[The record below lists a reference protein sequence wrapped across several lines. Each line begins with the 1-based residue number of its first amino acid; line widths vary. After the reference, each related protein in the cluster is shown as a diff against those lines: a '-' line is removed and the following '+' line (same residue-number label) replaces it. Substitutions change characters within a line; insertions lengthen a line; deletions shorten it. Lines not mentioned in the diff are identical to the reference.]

1 MTYIW
6 NRAERANG
14 AHNVAKNFNT
24 WISKQKQLFNL
35 TTNQNDRN
43 KIQANINK
51 QTTNYNESIR
61 MLNDSNNNNTTEI
74 KDNS

>member
-14 AHNVAKNFNT
+14 ARNITKHFNT

-43 KIQANINK
+43 KIQTNIDK
-51 QTTNYNESIR
+51 QTTNYNKSIK
-61 MLNDSNNNNTTEI
+61 MLNSSNNDNTTQI

>member
-14 AHNVAKNFNT
+14 AHNITKHFNT

-43 KIQANINK
+43 KIQAKINK
-51 QTTNYNESIR
+51 QTTNYNEAIK

>member
-6 NRAERANG
+6 NRAERSNG
-14 AHNVAKNFNT
+14 AHNITKHFNT

-43 KIQANINK
+43 KIQAKINK
-51 QTTNYNESIR
+51 QTTNYNEAIK

>member
-1 MTYIW
+1 MAYIW
-6 NRAERANG
+6 NRAERSNG
-14 AHNVAKNFNT
+14 AHNITKHFNA
-24 WISKQKQLFNL
+24 WISKQKRLFNL

-43 KIQANINK
+43 KIQATINK
-51 QTTNYNESIR
+51 QTTNYNEAIK

>member
-14 AHNVAKNFNT
+14 AHNITKHFKT
-24 WISKQKQLFNL
+24 WLNKQKQLFNL

-43 KIQANINK
+43 KIQTKINK
-51 QTTNYNESIR
+51 QTTKYNEAIK
-61 MLNDSNNNNTTEI
+61 MLNNSNNNNTTQI

>member
-6 NRAERANG
+6 NRAERSNG
-14 AHNVAKNFNT
+14 AHNITKHFNT
-24 WISKQKQLFNL
+24 WISRQKRLFNL

-43 KIQANINK
+43 KIQAKINK
-51 QTTNYNESIR
+51 QTINYNEAIKT
-61 MLNDSNNNNTTEI
+61 LNNSNNNNTTQI